1 MTQKYWLRV
10 SLVLRLYLLSYNLKN
25 GRINHMKKYV
35 LKAIWLASI
44 FICTLPA
51 LAAEYIIHAGR
62 LIDGVSDRAKESVSV
77 VVLNNEITAI
87 KSGYLLPNKRQQVI
101 DLKDSTIM
109 PGLIDLHTHID
120 VQVTQESYTEGFF
133 KNPADFALR
142 ATQYTKATLQ
152 AGFTTVRNLGG
163 EVSMALRNAIN
174 AGYIEGPRIFAAG
187 KAIATT
193 GGHADPSNSIN
204 QKISQLMGDPGPK
217 EGVISGPYEA
227 RRAVRQRYKEGSDV
241 IKLTVTGGVLSL
253 AKSGDNTQFMSDEL
267 DAIMQTAHD
276 YSFIV
281 AVHAHGAEGM
291 KRAVEAGVDTVEHGT
306 YMTDEIME
314 LMKKKGT
321 YYVPTIS
328 AGNWVAEKADT
339 YPDII
344 QPKAKAVGP
353 QIQKT
358 FAKAYKQGVKIA
370 FGSDAGV
377 FPHGMNGKE
386 FIYMVEAGMPAMEA
400 IQSATITA
408 AKVLHIDNRLGSVEK
423 GKIADIVAVKGNP
436 LVDIEV
442 MTNVNFVM
450 KEGKIFK
457 LRMDK

>member
-1 MTQKYWLRV
+1 
-10 SLVLRLYLLSYNLKN
+10 
-25 GRINHMKKYV
+25 MKKLTV
-35 LKAIWLASI
+35 KIL
-44 FICTLPA
+44 A
-51 LAAEYIIHAGR
+51 LATAIIVAPSVLSADYVIHAGG
-62 LIDGVSDRAKESVSV
+62 LIDGVSDKALKNVSV
-77 VVLNNEITAI
+77 LISDGKITAI
-87 KSGYLLPNKRQQVI
+87 KSGYQAPNEQQQVV
-101 DLKDSTIM
+101 DLKKHTVM

-120 VQVTQESYTEGFF
+120 VEMSEKTYTEGFF
-133 KNPADFALR
+133 KDPVDFALR

-163 EVSMALRNAIN
+163 GVSMALRDAID

-193 GGHADPSNSIN
+193 GGHADPSNGIN
-204 QKISQLMGDPGPK
+204 QQLSQLMGDPGPK

-253 AKSGDNTQFMSDEL
+253 AKSGDNTQFMADEL
-267 DAIMQTAHD
+267 KAIMDAAHD
-276 YSFIV
+276 YNFIV

-291 KRAVEAGVDTVEHGT
+291 KRAIEAGVDTVEHGT
-306 YMTDEIME
+306 YMTNDIMK

-328 AGNWVAEKADT
+328 AGKWVAEKAAS
-339 YPDII
+339 YPEII
-344 QPKAKAVGP
+344 QPKARAIGP
-353 QIQKT
+353 QIQAT
-358 FAKAYKQGVKIA
+358 FAKAYKNGVKIA

-377 FPHGMNGKE
+377 FRHGLNARE

-408 AKVLHIDNRLGSVEK
+408 AKVLRISDKLGSIEV
-423 GKIADIVAVKGNP
+423 GKIADLVAVEGDP
-436 LVDIEV
+436 LTDIAF
-442 MTNVNFVM
+442 MTDMKFVM
-450 KEGKIFK
+450 KEGVIVKSGSR
-457 LRMDK
+457 L